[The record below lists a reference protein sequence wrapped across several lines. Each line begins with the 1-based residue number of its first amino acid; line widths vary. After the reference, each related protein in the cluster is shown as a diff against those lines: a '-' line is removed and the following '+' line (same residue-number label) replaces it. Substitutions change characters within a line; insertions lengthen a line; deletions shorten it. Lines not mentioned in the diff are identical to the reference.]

1 MPKDRAEILGSTA
14 TGAWSR
20 SSRTS
25 SSVWSQQ
32 HPIATVLIGIT
43 VVLVVFVPLATNRF
57 KKISSR

>member
-1 MPKDRAEILGSTA
+1 MPKDRVQLFGSTT

-43 VVLVVFVPLATNRF
+43 VVLVVFVPLSVNRF